1 MSERLFVLGT
11 ECSQYQVG
19 EVISLSIEK
28 GEPQVGDKVYF
39 LSVKKT
45 IGIIAKAEVL
55 TISDRDGIQFLI
67 SGSRVPSEIIPEF
80 VLQYQFPNEKWPILG
95 CYQQFEPI
103 LQGLSLDEIW
113 ESSIE
118 QHLASQILSLFKI
131 NKSPNSWYQ
140 KYTDFVEWF
149 QKNKYDLSDEDIIK
163 LWADSDAIS
172 SIAPQRINRGQC
184 MENMA
189 SLRDIVEKIIQTPTK
204 TTHQAVKKQ
213 WKADTTFPSILHVA
227 INRIYAA
234 SDPNSFTSIVSEGKY
249 FKRLY
254 TTLAPLLGI
263 TDKYSNWVESN
274 ITLKQELNP
283 RLNIDVIEANTL
295 LWELADYLEKG
306 NAENIKFIGT
316 GYDSMEVRESVSHYG
331 VRKMSVPLNQILY
344 GPPGTGKT
352 YHTIEA
358 AVQAAEPKEYA
369 KLGID
374 SNLGA
379 TEEQRTRL
387 IEQYESLSNAGRIRF
402 VTFHQ
407 SYGYEEFVEGLS
419 AKTESGL
426 ISYYDK
432 DGVFK
437 EICSDAMIK
446 PTNSLAKFEKA
457 LEDLKKEVE
466 GRFINLETSTGK
478 KFNFTYHGRTTFR
491 IYPEESKH
499 EDLGNGY
506 PTSIKH
512 LTNFYVTGDES
523 DIYNRSYVRAILNYM
538 KEKYGVS
545 DYDPKEDLSEAP
557 NYVLV
562 IDEINRGNISKI
574 FGELITLIEP
584 SKRKG
589 GEEEIEL
596 LLPCSGDK
604 FSVPSNLHIIG
615 TMNTADR
622 SLAMMDTALR
632 RRFDFVEM
640 MPRADLFSDHCIEW
654 HGQKIDL
661 KSLLAALNKRIEVL
675 YDREHTLGHAFL
687 FPAYNA
693 AKSGQHEL
701 AFDELK
707 AAFKKK
713 IIPLLEEYFYEDW
726 NKIRL
731 VLGDSL
737 KQDEAL
743 QFLKI
748 KKEKYSDL
756 FGEFHGLE
764 LYEEDKITYQVKPF
778 DCDKSIWNKAEAYIG
793 IYSLNSVKD

>member
-1 MSERLFVLGT
+1 MSNDYFTQKHIELLAKWQGQKSDKDNPEQKSDSQQLKQAYDIVARWAEAVQQKLFPEGRVKIRRSPVNQGGNFFPYLWAKIYPT
-11 ECSQYQVG
+11 LESPESLAYTVH
-19 EVISLSIEK
+19 ISADEFAVKIDTINAPTSL
-28 GEPQVGDKVYF
+28 VKVYSN
-39 LSVKKT
+39 LR
-45 IGIIAKAEVL
+45 GDYA
-55 TISDRDGIQFLI
+55 
-67 SGSRVPSEIIPEF
+67 
-80 VLQYQFPNEKWPILG
+80 
-95 CYQQFEPI
+95 
-103 LQGLSLDEIW
+103 
-113 ESSIE
+113 
-118 QHLASQILSLFKI
+118 
-131 NKSPNSWYQ
+131 NS
-140 KYTDFVEWF
+140 
-149 QKNKYDLSDEDIIK
+149 
-163 LWADSDAIS
+163 
-172 SIAPQRINRGQC
+172 
-184 MENMA
+184 
-189 SLRDIVEKIIQTPTK
+189 
-204 TTHQAVKKQ
+204 
-213 WKADTTFPSILHVA
+213 
-227 INRIYAA
+227 
-234 SDPNSFTSIVSEGKY
+234 SIVSCLNHNDALAMDFEELVEWTNNSITNFGYTYDDVVRKLNLLDAETNIVKEGK
-249 FKRLY
+249 FKLY
-254 TTLAPLLGI
+254 EV
-263 TDKYSNWVESN
+263 S
-274 ITLKQELNP
+274 
-283 RLNIDVIEANTL
+283 
-295 LWELADYLEKG
+295 
-306 NAENIKFIGT
+306 EN
-316 GYDSMEVRESVSHYG
+316 
-331 VRKMSVPLNQILY
+331 VPLNQILY

-358 AVQAAEPKEYA
+358 AVKAAEPDEYA
-369 KLGID
+369 ALGID
-374 SNLGA
+374 SEQGT
-379 TEEQRTRL
+379 TEEQRLKL
-387 IEQYESLSNAGRIRF
+387 IEKYQSLSDVGRIRF

-419 AKTESGL
+419 AKTERGL

-437 EICSDAMIK
+437 EICSDANIK
-446 PTNSLAKFEKA
+446 PTNNLAKFDKA

-545 DYDPKEDLSEAP
+545 DYDPEEDLSEAP

-661 KSLLAALNKRIEVL
+661 KSLLEALNKRIEVL

-693 AKSGQHEL
+693 GKSGQHEL

-707 AAFKKK
+707 AAFKNK

-737 KQDEAL
+737 KQDQAL

-778 DCDKSIWNKAEAYIG
+778 DCDDSIWNRAEAYIG

>member
-1 MSERLFVLGT
+1 MTVKL
-11 ECSQYQVG
+11 
-19 EVISLSIEK
+19 IEK
-28 GEPQVGDKVYF
+28 FTELKDQEAIEQSWWHKHYAEIVEQMKSSSIDDVLLRRLWFTRENGVSRLMQGNLSDKQF
-39 LSVKKT
+39 ST
-45 IGIIAKAEVL
+45 NIEVL
-55 TISDRDGIQFLI
+55 RELTSSIITNSDHQSYLRSVEKIDEMVQAGLLSFRCIALLNRAWAAAYPDFLTTTIQSNKFDYVYQRLNQK
-67 SGSRVPSEIIPEF
+67 
-80 VLQYQFPNEKWPILG
+80 YQFELP
-95 CYQQFEPI
+95 
-103 LQGLSLDEIW
+103 
-113 ESSIE
+113 ESGD
-118 QHLASQILSLFKI
+118 
-131 NKSPNSWYQ
+131 WYQ
-140 KYTDFVEWF
+140 KNTWLTEKLKDVLPDNYSILLRNMQVWHLYEEFEDANSTVKEPAP
-149 QKNKYDLSDEDIIK
+149 QAYKNK
-163 LWADSDAIS
+163 
-172 SIAPQRINRGQC
+172 P
-184 MENMA
+184 
-189 SLRDIVEKIIQTPTK
+189 
-204 TTHQAVKKQ
+204 AV
-213 WKADTTFPSILHVA
+213 
-227 INRIYAA
+227 
-234 SDPNSFTSIVSEGKY
+234 VS
-249 FKRLY
+249 
-254 TTLAPLLGI
+254 
-263 TDKYSNWVESN
+263 
-274 ITLKQELNP
+274 
-283 RLNIDVIEANTL
+283 
-295 LWELADYLEKG
+295 
-306 NAENIKFIGT
+306 
-316 GYDSMEVRESVSHYG
+316 
-331 VRKMSVPLNQILY
+331 PLNQILY

-358 AVQAAEPKEYA
+358 AVRAAEPEEYA
-369 KLGID
+369 TLGID
-374 SNLGA
+374 SKKGA
-379 TEEQRTRL
+379 TEEQRNYL
-387 IEQYESLSNAGRIRF
+387 VEQYESLSKAGRIRF

-419 AKTESGL
+419 AKTERGL

-437 EICSDAMIK
+437 EICSDANIK
-446 PTNSLAKFEKA
+446 PTNNLAKFDKA

-545 DYDPKEDLSEAP
+545 DYDPEEDLSEAP

-661 KSLLAALNKRIEVL
+661 KSLLEALNKRIEVL

-707 AAFKKK
+707 AAFKNK

-737 KQDEAL
+737 KQDQAL

-778 DCDKSIWNKAEAYIG
+778 DCDDSIWNRAEAYIG

>member
-1 MSERLFVLGT
+1 MTVKL
-11 ECSQYQVG
+11 
-19 EVISLSIEK
+19 IEK
-28 GEPQVGDKVYF
+28 FTELKDQEAIEQSWWHKHYAEIVEQMKSSSIDDVLLRRLWFTRENGVSRLMQGNLSDKQF
-39 LSVKKT
+39 ST
-45 IGIIAKAEVL
+45 NIEVL
-55 TISDRDGIQFLI
+55 RELTSSIITNSDHQSYLRSVEKIDEMVQAGLLSFRCIALLNRAWAAAYPDFLTTTIQSNKFDYVYQRLNQK
-67 SGSRVPSEIIPEF
+67 
-80 VLQYQFPNEKWPILG
+80 YQFELP
-95 CYQQFEPI
+95 
-103 LQGLSLDEIW
+103 
-113 ESSIE
+113 ESGD
-118 QHLASQILSLFKI
+118 
-131 NKSPNSWYQ
+131 WYQ
-140 KYTDFVEWF
+140 KNTWLTEKLKDVLPDNYSILLRNMQVWHLYEEFEDANSTVKEPAP
-149 QKNKYDLSDEDIIK
+149 QAYKNK
-163 LWADSDAIS
+163 
-172 SIAPQRINRGQC
+172 P
-184 MENMA
+184 
-189 SLRDIVEKIIQTPTK
+189 
-204 TTHQAVKKQ
+204 AV
-213 WKADTTFPSILHVA
+213 
-227 INRIYAA
+227 
-234 SDPNSFTSIVSEGKY
+234 VS
-249 FKRLY
+249 
-254 TTLAPLLGI
+254 
-263 TDKYSNWVESN
+263 
-274 ITLKQELNP
+274 
-283 RLNIDVIEANTL
+283 
-295 LWELADYLEKG
+295 
-306 NAENIKFIGT
+306 
-316 GYDSMEVRESVSHYG
+316 
-331 VRKMSVPLNQILY
+331 PLNQILY

-358 AVQAAEPKEYA
+358 AVRAAEPEEYA
-369 KLGID
+369 TLGID
-374 SNLGA
+374 SKKGA
-379 TEEQRTRL
+379 TEEQRNYL
-387 IEQYESLSNAGRIRF
+387 VEQYESLSKAGRIRF

-407 SYGYEEFVEGLS
+407 SYGYEEFVEGLKANS
-419 AKTESGL
+419 EDGEISYDAEKGVFRQICDEAAKHTTDKAASKAHSFDLCWQVFSEQLAEKDSLEITMSQTSFRVMDFNAKRIFFEKSNGKKDHTLSINTLKDIFEGSRDYTSGL
-426 ISYYDK
+426 GVYYNPLVRYLK
-432 DGVFK
+432 GLVAI
-437 EICSDAMIK
+437 EQQPAIK
-446 PTNSLAKFEKA
+446 
-457 LEDLKKEVE
+457 
-466 GRFINLETSTGK
+466 RQ
-478 KFNFTYHGRTTFR
+478 
-491 IYPEESKH
+491 
-499 EDLGNGY
+499 
-506 PTSIKH
+506 
-512 LTNFYVTGDES
+512 
-523 DIYNRSYVRAILNYM
+523 
-538 KEKYGVS
+538 
-545 DYDPKEDLSEAP
+545 

-661 KSLLAALNKRIEVL
+661 KSLLEALNKRIEVL

-707 AAFKKK
+707 AAFKNK

-737 KQDEAL
+737 KQDQAL

-778 DCDKSIWNKAEAYIG
+778 DCDDSIWNRAEAYIG

>member
-1 MSERLFVLGT
+1 MTVKL
-11 ECSQYQVG
+11 
-19 EVISLSIEK
+19 IEK
-28 GEPQVGDKVYF
+28 FTELKDQEAIEQSWWHKHYAEIVEQMKSSSIDDVLLRRLWFTRENGVSRLMQGNLSDKQF
-39 LSVKKT
+39 ST
-45 IGIIAKAEVL
+45 NIEVL
-55 TISDRDGIQFLI
+55 RELTSSIITNSDHQSYLRSVEKIDEMVQAGLLSFRCIALLNRAWAAAYPDFLTTTIQSNKFDYVYQRLNQK
-67 SGSRVPSEIIPEF
+67 
-80 VLQYQFPNEKWPILG
+80 YQFELP
-95 CYQQFEPI
+95 
-103 LQGLSLDEIW
+103 
-113 ESSIE
+113 ESGD
-118 QHLASQILSLFKI
+118 
-131 NKSPNSWYQ
+131 WYQ
-140 KYTDFVEWF
+140 KNTWLTEKLKDVLPDNYSILLRNMQVWHLYEEFEDANSTVKEPAP
-149 QKNKYDLSDEDIIK
+149 QAYKNK
-163 LWADSDAIS
+163 
-172 SIAPQRINRGQC
+172 P
-184 MENMA
+184 
-189 SLRDIVEKIIQTPTK
+189 
-204 TTHQAVKKQ
+204 AV
-213 WKADTTFPSILHVA
+213 
-227 INRIYAA
+227 
-234 SDPNSFTSIVSEGKY
+234 VS
-249 FKRLY
+249 
-254 TTLAPLLGI
+254 
-263 TDKYSNWVESN
+263 
-274 ITLKQELNP
+274 
-283 RLNIDVIEANTL
+283 
-295 LWELADYLEKG
+295 
-306 NAENIKFIGT
+306 
-316 GYDSMEVRESVSHYG
+316 
-331 VRKMSVPLNQILY
+331 PLNQILY

-358 AVQAAEPKEYA
+358 AVRAAEPEEYA
-369 KLGID
+369 TLGID
-374 SNLGA
+374 SKKGA
-379 TEEQRTRL
+379 TEEQRNYL
-387 IEQYESLSNAGRIRF
+387 VEQYESFSKAGRIRF

-407 SYGYEEFVEGLS
+407 SYGYEEFVEGLKANS
-419 AKTESGL
+419 EDGEISYDAEKGVFRQICDEAAKHTTDKAASKAHSFDLCWQVFSEQLAEKDSLEITMSQTSFRVMDFNAKRIFFEKSNGKKDHTLSINTLKDIFEGSRDYTSGL
-426 ISYYDK
+426 GVYYNPLVRYLK
-432 DGVFK
+432 GLVAI
-437 EICSDAMIK
+437 EQQPAIK
-446 PTNSLAKFEKA
+446 
-457 LEDLKKEVE
+457 
-466 GRFINLETSTGK
+466 RQ
-478 KFNFTYHGRTTFR
+478 
-491 IYPEESKH
+491 
-499 EDLGNGY
+499 
-506 PTSIKH
+506 
-512 LTNFYVTGDES
+512 
-523 DIYNRSYVRAILNYM
+523 
-538 KEKYGVS
+538 
-545 DYDPKEDLSEAP
+545 

-661 KSLLAALNKRIEVL
+661 KSLLEALNKRIEVL

-707 AAFKKK
+707 AAFKNK

-737 KQDEAL
+737 KQDETL

-764 LYEEDKITYQVKPF
+764 LYEEDKITYQIKPF
-778 DCDKSIWNKAEAYIG
+778 DCDDSIWNRAEAYIG

>member
-11 ECSQYQVG
+11 EYSQYQVG

-45 IGIIAKAEVL
+45 IGIIAKAKVL

-80 VLQYQFPNEKWPILG
+80 VLQYQFPNEKWPIFG

-184 MENMA
+184 IENMA
-189 SLRDIVEKIIQTPTK
+189 SLRDIVERIIQTPTK
-204 TTHQAVKKQ
+204 TTHHAVKKQ

-274 ITLKQELNP
+274 ILLKQELNP

-316 GYDSMEVRESVSHYG
+316 SYDSMEVRESVSHYG

-358 AVQAAEPKEYA
+358 AVKAAEPEEYA

-374 SNLGA
+374 SKQAA
-379 TEEQRTRL
+379 TEEQRVQL
-387 IEQYESLSNAGRIRF
+387 IEQYELLSTVGRIRF

-407 SYGYEEFVEGLS
+407 SYGYEEFVEGLKANS
-419 AKTESGL
+419 EDGEISYDVEKGVFRQICDEAAKHTTEKAASKAHSFDLCWQVFSEQLAEKDSIEIAMSQTSFRVMDFNAKRIFFEKSNGKKDHTLSINTLKDIFEGSRDYTSGL
-426 ISYYDK
+426 GVYYNPLVRYLK
-432 DGVFK
+432 GLVAI
-437 EICSDAMIK
+437 EQQPAIK
-446 PTNSLAKFEKA
+446 
-457 LEDLKKEVE
+457 
-466 GRFINLETSTGK
+466 RQ
-478 KFNFTYHGRTTFR
+478 
-491 IYPEESKH
+491 
-499 EDLGNGY
+499 
-506 PTSIKH
+506 
-512 LTNFYVTGDES
+512 
-523 DIYNRSYVRAILNYM
+523 
-538 KEKYGVS
+538 
-545 DYDPKEDLSEAP
+545 

-589 GEEEIEL
+589 AEEELEL
-596 LLPCSGDK
+596 QLPLSRIDEK
-604 FSVPSNLHIIG
+604 FSVPDNLHIIG

-661 KSLLAALNKRIEVL
+661 KSLLEALNKRIEVL

-693 AKSGQHEL
+693 AKSGQHKL

-707 AAFKKK
+707 AAFKNK

-756 FGEFHGLE
+756 FGEFHGLD

-778 DCDKSIWNKAEAYIG
+778 DYDKSIWNKAEAYIG

>member
-11 ECSQYQVG
+11 EYSQYQVG

-28 GEPQVGDKVYF
+28 GDPQVGDKVYF

-45 IGIIAKAEVL
+45 IGIIAKAKVL

-80 VLQYQFPNEKWPILG
+80 VLQYQFPNEKWPIFG

-184 MENMA
+184 IENMA
-189 SLRDIVEKIIQTPTK
+189 SLRDIVERIIQAPTK

-274 ITLKQELNP
+274 ILLKQELNP

-316 GYDSMEVRESVSHYG
+316 SYDSMEVRESVSHYG

-358 AVQAAEPKEYA
+358 AVKAAEPEEYA
-369 KLGID
+369 KLEID
-374 SNLGA
+374 SKQGA
-379 TEEQRTRL
+379 TEEQRMQL
-387 IEQYESLSNAGRIRF
+387 IEQYELLSTVGRIRF

-407 SYGYEEFVEGLS
+407 SYGYEEFVEGLKANS
-419 AKTESGL
+419 EDGEISYDVEKGVFRQICDEAAKHTTEKAASKAHSFDLCWQGFSEQLAEKDSIEITMSQTSFRVMDFNAKRIFFEKSNGKKDHTLSINTLKDIFEGSRDYTSGL
-426 ISYYDK
+426 GVYYNPLVRYLK
-432 DGVFK
+432 GLVAI
-437 EICSDAMIK
+437 EQQPAIK
-446 PTNSLAKFEKA
+446 
-457 LEDLKKEVE
+457 
-466 GRFINLETSTGK
+466 RQ
-478 KFNFTYHGRTTFR
+478 
-491 IYPEESKH
+491 
-499 EDLGNGY
+499 
-506 PTSIKH
+506 
-512 LTNFYVTGDES
+512 
-523 DIYNRSYVRAILNYM
+523 
-538 KEKYGVS
+538 
-545 DYDPKEDLSEAP
+545 

-589 GEEEIEL
+589 AEEELEL
-596 LLPCSGDK
+596 QLPLSRIDEK
-604 FSVPSNLHIIG
+604 FSVPDNLHIIG

-661 KSLLAALNKRIEVL
+661 KSLLEALNKRIEVL

-693 AKSGQHEL
+693 AKSGQHKL

-707 AAFKKK
+707 AAFKNK

-756 FGEFHGLE
+756 FGEFHGLD

>member
-95 CYQQFEPI
+95 RYQQFEPI

-184 MENMA
+184 IENMA

-358 AVQAAEPKEYA
+358 AVKAAAPEEYA

-374 SNLGA
+374 SKQGA

-407 SYGYEEFVEGLS
+407 SYGYEEFVEGLKANS
-419 AKTESGL
+419 EDGEISYDVEKGVFRQICDEAAKHTTEKAASKAHSFDLCWQVFSEQLAEKDSIEITMSQTSFRVMDFNAKRIFFEKSNGKKDHTLSINTLKGIFEGSRDYTSGL
-426 ISYYDK
+426 GVYYNPLVRYLK
-432 DGVFK
+432 GLVAI
-437 EICSDAMIK
+437 EQQ
-446 PTNSLAKFEKA
+446 PA
-457 LEDLKKEVE
+457 LK
-466 GRFINLETSTGK
+466 RQ
-478 KFNFTYHGRTTFR
+478 
-491 IYPEESKH
+491 
-499 EDLGNGY
+499 
-506 PTSIKH
+506 
-512 LTNFYVTGDES
+512 
-523 DIYNRSYVRAILNYM
+523 
-538 KEKYGVS
+538 
-545 DYDPKEDLSEAP
+545 

-589 GEEEIEL
+589 AEEELEL
-596 LLPCSGDK
+596 QLPLSRIDEK
-604 FSVPSNLHIIG
+604 FSVPDNLHIIG

-661 KSLLAALNKRIEVL
+661 KSLLEALNKRIEVL

-707 AAFKKK
+707 ASFKNK

-743 QFLKI
+743 QFLQI

-778 DCDKSIWNKAEAYIG
+778 DRDKSIWNKAEAYIG

>member
-1 MSERLFVLGT
+1 MTVKL
-11 ECSQYQVG
+11 
-19 EVISLSIEK
+19 IEK
-28 GEPQVGDKVYF
+28 FTELKDQEAIEQSWWHKHYAEIVEQMKSSSIDDVLLRRLWFTRENGVSRLMQGNLSDKQF
-39 LSVKKT
+39 ST
-45 IGIIAKAEVL
+45 NIEVL
-55 TISDRDGIQFLI
+55 RELTSSIITNSDHQSYLRSVEKIDEMVQAGLLSFRCIALLNRAWAAAYPDFLTTTIQSNKFDYVYQRLNQK
-67 SGSRVPSEIIPEF
+67 
-80 VLQYQFPNEKWPILG
+80 YQFELP
-95 CYQQFEPI
+95 
-103 LQGLSLDEIW
+103 
-113 ESSIE
+113 ESGD
-118 QHLASQILSLFKI
+118 
-131 NKSPNSWYQ
+131 WYQ
-140 KYTDFVEWF
+140 KNTWLTEKLKDVLPDNYSILLRNMQVWHLYEEFEDANSTVKEPAP
-149 QKNKYDLSDEDIIK
+149 QAYKNK
-163 LWADSDAIS
+163 
-172 SIAPQRINRGQC
+172 P
-184 MENMA
+184 
-189 SLRDIVEKIIQTPTK
+189 V
-204 TTHQAVKKQ
+204 V
-213 WKADTTFPSILHVA
+213 
-227 INRIYAA
+227 
-234 SDPNSFTSIVSEGKY
+234 VS
-249 FKRLY
+249 
-254 TTLAPLLGI
+254 
-263 TDKYSNWVESN
+263 
-274 ITLKQELNP
+274 
-283 RLNIDVIEANTL
+283 
-295 LWELADYLEKG
+295 
-306 NAENIKFIGT
+306 
-316 GYDSMEVRESVSHYG
+316 
-331 VRKMSVPLNQILY
+331 PLNQILY

-358 AVQAAEPKEYA
+358 AVRAAEPEEYA
-369 KLGID
+369 TLGID
-374 SNLGA
+374 SKKGA
-379 TEEQRTRL
+379 TEEQRNYL
-387 IEQYESLSNAGRIRF
+387 VAQYESLSKAGRIRF

-407 SYGYEEFVEGLS
+407 SYGYEEFVEGLKANS
-419 AKTESGL
+419 EDGEISYDAEKGVFRQICDEAAKHTTDKAASKAHSFDLCWQVFSEQLAEKDSLEITMSQTSFRVMDFNAKRIFFEKSNGKKDHTLSINTLKDIFEGSRDYTSGL
-426 ISYYDK
+426 GVYYNPLVRYLK
-432 DGVFK
+432 GLVAI
-437 EICSDAMIK
+437 EQQPAIK
-446 PTNSLAKFEKA
+446 
-457 LEDLKKEVE
+457 
-466 GRFINLETSTGK
+466 RQ
-478 KFNFTYHGRTTFR
+478 
-491 IYPEESKH
+491 
-499 EDLGNGY
+499 
-506 PTSIKH
+506 
-512 LTNFYVTGDES
+512 
-523 DIYNRSYVRAILNYM
+523 
-538 KEKYGVS
+538 
-545 DYDPKEDLSEAP
+545 

-661 KSLLAALNKRIEVL
+661 KSLLEALNKRIEVL

-707 AAFKKK
+707 AAFKNK

-737 KQDEAL
+737 KQDQAL

-778 DCDKSIWNKAEAYIG
+778 DCDDSIWNRAEAYIG